1 MMKETI
7 STETGTVTGVADMQS
22 RAQPREWEYT
32 AGAADNTQAWVDGR
46 VGVCHLI
53 AMLQIHTHKYTH

>member
-32 AGAADNTQAWVDGR
+32 AGAADNTQA
-46 VGVCHLI
+46 
-53 AMLQIHTHKYTH
+53 